1 MMTFP
6 FKEFVDCNT
15 LTIKKLEDL
24 FAHIERSYA
33 DNEQLKQQ
41 MINMIIQAFQDQKK

>member
-1 MMTFP
+1 MTFP

-24 FAHIERSYA
+24 FVHIEHAYA
-33 DNEQLKQQ
+33 NNEQLKQQ
-41 MINMIIQAFQDQKK
+41 IIDMIIQAFQDQKK